1 MNIADEYGQKLIE
14 LIERSAHI
22 DALVMKSRQAAEDI
36 KQELQ
41 ALREKQQE
49 TTTLLHRLE
58 VSGNNAW
65 ENIGSGG

>member
-1 MNIADEYGQKLIE
+1 
-14 LIERSAHI
+14 
-22 DALVMKSRQAAEDI
+22 MKSRQAAEDI